1 MKISHIIPKNRPSS
15 IIVRNYDNE
24 KIVHVP
30 SVIPLELIERLP
42 DEVGGWGIKYKNYV
56 PKELNQFVEF
66 EKYEQI
72 KIKEIGYNV
81 LVLVDASLH
90 ANLDSAGIYKHL
102 L

>member
-1 MKISHIIPKNRPSS
+1 MRISHIATKDRPSS

-56 PKELNQFVEF
+56 PKEMNQFIDF
-66 EKYEQI
+66 EKLI
-72 KIKEIGYNV
+72 
-81 LVLVDASLH
+81 
-90 ANLDSAGIYKHL
+90 
-102 L
+102 

>member
-1 MKISHIIPKNRPSS
+1 MPKISHILSKDRPSS

-56 PKELNQFVEF
+56 PKEMNQFIDF
-66 EKYEQI
+66 EKLI
-72 KIKEIGYNV
+72 
-81 LVLVDASLH
+81 
-90 ANLDSAGIYKHL
+90 
-102 L
+102 